1 MLGLDGVAG
10 ITFNDA
16 SAQGTSALSAGR
28 VPTAKMPTG
37 AVLQVLSNIMTTT
50 TSYSSTT
57 PTDTGVSVTI
67 TPTSATSKFLLIFN
81 TAVGS
86 GTAATS
92 AGFNFVRNG
101 TAVGQGTAA
110 TNGGTQNFS
119 GMCGV
124 FNTSHN
130 TPMCMQYLDSPATL
144 SSITYKVQW
153 AAQNAITM
161 WLNRGSASFNVD
173 VNPYSSGFTTNL
185 TVLEIAA

>member
-1 MLGLDGVAG
+1 MPVTIKGSGQIVQQVA
-10 ITFNDA
+10 
-16 SAQGTSALSAGR
+16 SMS
-28 VPTAKMPTG
+28 
-37 AVLQVLSNIMTTT
+37 MTTT

-67 TPTSATSKFLLIFN
+67 TPTSASSKFLLIFN
-81 TAVGS
+81 TAVGAA
-86 GTAATS
+86 TVATS

-110 TNGGTQNFS
+110 TAAGTQNFS

-124 FNTSHN
+124 FNTSHD
-130 TPMCMQYLDSPATL
+130 TPMAMQYLDSPATT
-144 SSITYKVQW
+144 SAITYKVQW

-173 VNPYSSGFTTNL
+173 ANPYSSGYVTTL
-185 TVLEIAA
+185 TVLEISGS